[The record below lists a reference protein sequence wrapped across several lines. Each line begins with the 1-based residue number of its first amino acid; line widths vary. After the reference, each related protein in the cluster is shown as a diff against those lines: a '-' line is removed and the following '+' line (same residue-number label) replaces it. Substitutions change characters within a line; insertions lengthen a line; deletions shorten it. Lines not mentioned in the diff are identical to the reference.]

1 MSAPDDREA
10 AFERGLKRRR
20 EILGDEWV
28 DRALASR
35 TAFNA
40 DLQSLITRFAWDEI
54 WTRPGL
60 ADETRR
66 LLVLAFTIALGR
78 WEEFDLHFRA
88 ALDHGVPADTLKEV
102 LLQSAAYC
110 GLPAAHT
117 AFHRAEAIMAR
128 GTSGSGGTTR
138 SGGTT
143 L

>member
-1 MSAPDDREA
+1 MSVPGDRDA

-28 DRALASR
+28 DRALANR
-35 TAFNA
+35 TGFNT
-40 DLQSLITRFAWDEI
+40 DLQSLITRFAWNEI

-60 ADETRR
+60 PDETRR

-102 LLQSAAYC
+102 LLQSLVYC
-110 GLPAAHT
+110 GAPAAHA
-117 AFHRAEAIMAR
+117 AFNHAEAILASR
-128 GTSGSGGTTR
+128 GTTR

>member
-1 MSAPDDREA
+1 MSVPDDRDA

-40 DLQSLITRFAWDEI
+40 DLQSLITRFAWGDI
-54 WTRPGL
+54 WTRSGL
-60 ADETRR
+60 PDETRR

-78 WEEFDLHFRA
+78 WEEFDLHVRA

-102 LLQSAAYC
+102 LLQSVVYC
-110 GLPAAHT
+110 GVPAAHT
-117 AFHRAEAIMAR
+117 AFHRAEAIMSR
-128 GTSGSGGTTR
+128 GTAPSR
-138 SGGTT
+138 GTT

>member
-1 MSAPDDREA
+1 MSVPDDRDA

-20 EILGDEWV
+20 EILGDAWV

-60 ADETRR
+60 PDETRR

-88 ALDHGVPADTLKEV
+88 ALEHGVPADKLKEV
-102 LLQSAAYC
+102 LLQSLVYC
-110 GLPAAHT
+110 GVPAAHT
-117 AFHRAEAIMAR
+117 AFNRAEAIMSKQAR
-128 GTSGSGGTTR
+128 G
-138 SGGTT
+138 
-143 L
+143 